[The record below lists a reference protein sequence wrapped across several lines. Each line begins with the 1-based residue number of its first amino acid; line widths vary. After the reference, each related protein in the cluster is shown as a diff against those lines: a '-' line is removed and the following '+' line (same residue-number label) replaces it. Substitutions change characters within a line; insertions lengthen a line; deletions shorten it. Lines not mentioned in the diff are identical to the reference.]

1 MAKNRDKVSI
11 IAALLQATNSG
22 ANKTDIMLKA
32 NLSYQ
37 LLEKYLGTAI
47 RLCFIQ
53 PNNKIYVL
61 TERGREFL
69 NRYKRYQNEFAGVE
83 KTLKKL
89 TEERELLRFL
99 CQEKAATKTVP
110 INSSTENKKL
120 NFSLSTNL
128 SSSFLFKTLK
138 RTRLKKALATPCP
151 VIIYQKR

>member
-61 TERGREFL
+61 TEKGREFL
-69 NRYKRYQNEFAGVE
+69 NRYKRYQNEFVEVE

-89 TEERELLRFL
+89 TEERELLRLL
-99 CQEKAATKTVP
+99 CQENAATKTVP
-110 INSSTENKKL
+110 INTSTENNSLISHYPQIYHHPSFSKL
-120 NFSLSTNL
+120 
-128 SSSFLFKTLK
+128 
-138 RTRLKKALATPCP
+138 
-151 VIIYQKR
+151 